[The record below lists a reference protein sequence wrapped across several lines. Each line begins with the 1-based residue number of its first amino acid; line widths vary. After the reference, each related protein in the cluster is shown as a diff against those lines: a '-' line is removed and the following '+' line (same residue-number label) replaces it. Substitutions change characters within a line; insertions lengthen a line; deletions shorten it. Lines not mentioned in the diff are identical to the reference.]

1 MDYYGYSLRPEWMWN
16 YSPYRFNPE
25 RRDFIRMCGKCGK
38 QHTNKS
44 LCASRNSKCFKCQK
58 QGHFARQC
66 FTRVGRV
73 KIHKNELKTVSISTQ
88 TENCNNKK
96 SMKKKERDTKRLQ
109 DYFDRKRTLQELPFN
124 KTGNTVFISTI
135 SSDCFLRD
143 QIETLKTKL
152 EDESFNHIST
162 LMELQ
167 EEQETVR
174 KLRETIKNRDA
185 KIIELENTIQKYER
199 GHDKIADY
207 VTEIKV
213 EKENWKL
220 QCNDVSEMYN
230 VVRKS
235 ELDLKE
241 ICKNYKYELEQLRN
255 NTQKCSGNNH
265 QNRRNYQ
272 YRGRRF

>member
-1 MDYYGYSLRPEWMWN
+1 MDYYGYSLRPAWMWN
-16 YSPYRFNPE
+16 YMPYRVNPE
-25 RRDFIRMCGKCGK
+25 RREFIRMCGKCGK

-44 LCASRNSKCFKCQK
+44 LCAARNSKCFKCQK
-58 QGHFARQC
+58 PGHFARQC

-96 SMKKKERDTKRLQ
+96 SIKKKERDSKRLQ

-135 SSDCFLRD
+135 NSDCFLRD
-143 QIETLKTKL
+143 QIETLKTQL
-152 EDESFNHIST
+152 GDESFNHTST

-167 EEQETVR
+167 EEQENVR
-174 KLRETIKNRDA
+174 KLRKTIKNRDA
-185 KIIELENTIQKYER
+185 KIIELENTVQRYEK
-199 GHDKIADY
+199 GHDKITDY
-207 VTEIKV
+207 ITEIKV

-220 QCNDVSEMYN
+220 QCSDVSEMYN
-230 VVRKS
+230 AVRKS
-235 ELDLKE
+235 ELDLKAT
-241 ICKNYKYELEQLRN
+241 CKNYEHELEQLKN
-255 NTQKCSGNNH
+255 NTRTNSGNYH

-272 YRGRRF
+272 YRGRRY